1 MSVEAIW
8 SKLELT
14 LPGALNGRRPGAEYF
29 LSQICGL
36 VHLKS
41 FKFIFTKH
49 DLNMQNFRTF
59 SRRTSACFLGWE
71 ISRHSGLKPLQ
82 LTGVTFD
89 QVKAD
94 SAERA
99 LGSAWLRSLLSFCS
113 FWIFWNMSSQY
124 SDRFRY
130 QFFLPFSMG
139 KSPFSMGKSTIN
151 HHFQ

>member
-1 MSVEAIW
+1 ME
-8 SKLELT
+8 
-14 LPGALNGRRPGAEYF
+14 G
-29 LSQICGL
+29 GL
-36 VHLKS
+36 VLSIFSAKFVAWYICT

-113 FWIFWNMSSQY
+113 FFESFGI
-124 SDRFRY
+124 
-130 QFFLPFSMG
+130 
-139 KSPFSMGKSTIN
+139 
-151 HHFQ
+151 